1 MPLQAE
7 DKRNIHTLSANIKF
21 ICTRSEMGLKC
32 HPVALVKLSVHTH
45 HLSLFRV
52 PWRLIFIF
60 FSVLN
65 IAEKLLAQGVK
76 QQSITH
82 SLEIII
88 CICLINLLQ
97 EQNMAKCYN

>member
-1 MPLQAE
+1 MFTVHI
-7 DKRNIHTLSANIKF
+7 RLSNN
-21 ICTRSEMGLKC
+21 TYNDR
-32 HPVALVKLSVHTH
+32 HD
-45 HLSLFRV
+45 
-52 PWRLIFIF
+52 
-60 FSVLN
+60 